1 MSKELTL
8 QEKVFLVEIDSL
20 DNDDC
25 CYASNKHFAE
35 FFGLSLGR
43 VSQVINSLQKKG
55 YIEIEYI
62 KNGKEILKRKM
73 MIKKPPYPIKFS
85 KWGYLEND
93 DTPIKFSKGGYLEN
107 AKENNTLSNN
117 TLISNI
123 KYIVEYLNFKAGTRY
138 RYQTEST
145 KKHISARLKE
155 GFTIDDFK
163 TVIDKKVSEWKK
175 TKMEQYLRPETLFGS
190 KFEGYLNQKINTN
203 EKNSISSL
211 PEWYANQDIV
221 QPNVEVDDEELK
233 RLQEKLGG

>member
-73 MIKKPPYPIKFS
+73 MIKKPPY
-85 KWGYLEND
+85 
-93 DTPIKFSKGGYLEN
+93 PIKFSKGGYLEN

-203 EKNSISSL
+203 EKSSISSL
-211 PEWYANQDIV
+211 PEWYDNQDIV

-233 RLQEKLGG
+233 KLQEKLGG

>member
-73 MIKKPPYPIKFS
+73 MIKKPPY
-85 KWGYLEND
+85 
-93 DTPIKFSKGGYLEN
+93 PIKFSKGGYLEN

-211 PEWYANQDIV
+211 PEWYDNQDIV

-233 RLQEKLGG
+233 KLQEKLGG

>member
-25 CYASNKHFAE
+25 CYASNKYFAE

-85 KWGYLEND
+85 KGGYLEND

-123 KYIVEYLNFKAGTRY
+123 KYIVEYINFKAGTRY

-211 PEWYANQDIV
+211 PEWYDNQDIV

-233 RLQEKLGG
+233 KLQEKLGG